1 LLLIGFAKADIG
13 APAAKWRFVRFFP
26 LRCDRAEWPV
36 YGYSKQQSLVA

>member
-1 LLLIGFAKADIG
+1 MFIFSKADFDTTVT
-13 APAAKWRFVRFFP
+13 KWRFVRFFP